1 MAKTKAL
8 IEETSRLEEAEKA
21 KTNLVMELASLREQM
36 ERAEA
41 NAMVEFKASQP
52 FIDSCAI
59 YYGDGFEDCL
69 KQVGFVYQDLDLSKV
84 SLNDPL
90 SRTLVA
96 NDTVN
101 EESNDSTH
109 IEEQIPINDGV
120 VIA

>member
-1 MAKTKAL
+1 M
-8 IEETSRLEEAEKA
+8 EKA
-21 KTNLVMELASLREQM
+21 KTNLAMELASLREQM
-36 ERAEA
+36 ERAKV
-41 NAMVEFKASQP
+41 NAMADFKASQP
-52 FIDSCAI
+52 FIDACAV
-59 YYGDGFEDCL
+59 YYNDGFEDCL

-90 SRTLVA
+90 SRTPVA

-109 IEEQIPINDGV
+109 IKKQIPINDGV

>member
-1 MAKTKAL
+1 M
-8 IEETSRLEEAEKA
+8 
-21 KTNLVMELASLREQM
+21 VMELASLREQM

-90 SRTLVA
+90 SRTPVA

-109 IEEQIPINDGV
+109 IKKQIPINDGV